1 VIGDAGQFTATDT
14 VSIAASPSL
23 AVSKAGG
30 AALSF
35 WIHAN
40 PGGAG
45 SIIAI
50 GDPAALRLRLKSART
65 VRSSST
71 CTASI
76 FRPDR

>member
-23 AVSKAGG
+23 AVAAGG

-40 PGGAG
+40 PGGADR
-45 SIIAI
+45 SSPSAI
-50 GDPAALRLRLKSART
+50 RRPLRLRLKSART
-65 VRSSST
+65 ASSST